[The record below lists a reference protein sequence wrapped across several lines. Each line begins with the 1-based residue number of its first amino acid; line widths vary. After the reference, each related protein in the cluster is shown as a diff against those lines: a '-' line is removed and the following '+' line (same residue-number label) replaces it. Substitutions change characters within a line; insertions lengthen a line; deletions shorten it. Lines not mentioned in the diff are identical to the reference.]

1 MHTFKLFRRLAPY
14 VKIKW
19 NLTLIAYVCTFL
31 QLGLVMLQPL
41 IFAYLIDH
49 VLIGGNRKLIVPLL
63 SLSLGIGVLS
73 IVFLFIRVGLFRY
86 LGICNT
92 LDIRDELL
100 KHVRQIPIPEIQ
112 KQGPGKFSALLGMDT
127 ATMGN
132 FLNHILVEITSQLFM
147 MLISLGILYYM
158 DWRLGI
164 VATVSIPFLLW
175 VPGLFRNPVA
185 RYSSDV
191 RTHNEEIG
199 TYLYEAIESSQE
211 IRALGLEGWE
221 RKRNEKMY
229 KGLVKASTRET
240 LYAVMSFQISG
251 FVISLILAA
260 IYWIGSYQVLH
271 QIMTVGMMVA
281 SVTYLQNALNPVQQ
295 INNYFRE
302 LQGTEVAMGRIEQFI
317 QTPIDPYSE
326 NERKQVSPAR
336 EPQLEATPS
345 DIEVRNL
352 RVGYGGTEIL
362 KELSLSLSPG
372 KVYAFVG
379 RSGSG
384 KSTLFRAL
392 IGMMPVLEGEIR
404 IGGQNL
410 EEMTRSAISRKV
422 GIVFQEPY
430 LFRGTLMENISI
442 GKLDATEEMV
452 MQAALNARLG
462 SLLDQLPE
470 GLNTK
475 IDHRGFQLSGGQR
488 QRLAIA
494 RVLLHN
500 PDILILDEPTSAL
513 DQLTESELM
522 DSIRHAMAG
531 KTVLV
536 ATHRLQTIMNA
547 DRILVME
554 NGCLVAEG
562 DHEELMNQSAE
573 YYAMAST
580 FERDA
585 SVAGQAS
592 HKEGV
597 PA

>member
-49 VLIGGNRKLIVPLL
+49 VLIDGNRKLIVPLL

-100 KHVRQIPIPEIQ
+100 KHVRQIPVPEIQ
-112 KQGPGKFSALLGMDT
+112 KEGPGKFSALLGMDT

-164 VATVSIPFLLW
+164 VATLSIPFLFW
-175 VPGLFRNPVA
+175 VPGLFRSPVA

-221 RKRNEKMY
+221 RKRNETMY

-260 IYWIGSYQVLH
+260 IYWIGSYQVLG
-271 QIMTVGMMVA
+271 QMMTVGIMVA

-295 INNYFRE
+295 INNFFRE
-302 LQGTEVAMGRIEQFI
+302 LQGAEVAMGRIEQFI

-336 EPQLEATPS
+336 EPELKATPS
-345 DIEVRNL
+345 DIEVCSL

-362 KELSLSLSPG
+362 KDLSLSLSPG

-430 LFRGTLMENISI
+430 LFRGTLMENITV

-452 MQAALNARLG
+452 MQAARNAQLG

-494 RVLLHN
+494 RVLLRD

-522 DSIRHAMAG
+522 NSIRHAMAG

-547 DRILVME
+547 DRILVLE

-562 DHEELMNQSAE
+562 DHEQLMKQSAE

-580 FERDA
+580 FERDT

-592 HKEGV
+592 HKEEV
-597 PA
+597 LV

>member
-14 VKIKW
+14 VKIRW
-19 NLTLIAYVCTFL
+19 NLTLIAYVCTLL
-31 QLGLVMLQPL
+31 QLGLLMLQPL

-49 VLIGGNRKLIVPLL
+49 VLIDGNRKLIAPLL
-63 SLSLGIGVLS
+63 SLSLGMGILS

-92 LDIRDELL
+92 LDIREELL
-100 KHVRQIPIPEIQ
+100 KHVRKIPIPEIQ
-112 KQGPGKFSALLGMDT
+112 KQGPGKFTALLGMDT

-147 MLISLGILYYM
+147 MLISFGILFYM

-164 VATVSIPFLLW
+164 IATVSIPFLLW
-175 VPGLFRNPVA
+175 MPRLFRNPLA
-185 RYSSDV
+185 RNVSDV

-199 TYLYEAIESSQE
+199 TYLYEAIEGSQE

-221 RKRNEKMY
+221 RIRNETMY

-240 LYAVMSFQISG
+240 LYAVMSFQVSG
-251 FVISLILAA
+251 FIISLMLAA
-260 IYWIGSYQVLH
+260 IYWLGSYQVLH
-271 QIMTVGMMVA
+271 HIMTVGMMVA

-302 LQGTEVAMGRIEQFI
+302 LQGAEVAMGRIEQFI
-317 QTPIDPYSE
+317 QTPIELYSQ
-326 NERKQVSPAR
+326 NESKLDTPESKHHI
-336 EPQLEATPS
+336 EATPS
-345 DIEVRNL
+345 DIELKSL
-352 RVGYGGTEIL
+352 RVGYGGAEIL
-362 KELSLSLSPG
+362 KDLSLSLSPG

-430 LFRGTLMENISI
+430 LFRGTIMENIRI
-442 GKLDATEEMV
+442 GNLDATEEMV
-452 MQAALNARLG
+452 MKAALNAQLG

-475 IDHRGFQLSGGQR
+475 IDHKGFQLSGGQR

-522 DSIRHAMAG
+522 DSIRHTMAG

-547 DRILVME
+547 DRILMME

-562 DHEELMNQSAE
+562 NHEELMNQSAE

-580 FERDA
+580 FERDT
-585 SVAGQAS
+585 SVSAQAS
-592 HKEGV
+592 QKEGV
-597 PA
+597 VA

>member
-49 VLIGGNRKLIVPLL
+49 VLIDGNRKLIVPLL

-100 KHVRQIPIPEIQ
+100 KHVRQIPVPEIQ
-112 KQGPGKFSALLGMDT
+112 KEGPGKFSALLGMDT

-132 FLNHILVEITSQLFM
+132 FLNHILVEITSQLLM

-164 VATVSIPFLLW
+164 VATLSIPFLFW
-175 VPGLFRNPVA
+175 VPGLFRSPVA

-221 RKRNEKMY
+221 RKRNETMY

-260 IYWIGSYQVLH
+260 IYWIGSYQVLG
-271 QIMTVGMMVA
+271 QMMTVGIMVA

-295 INNYFRE
+295 INNFFRE
-302 LQGTEVAMGRIEQFI
+302 LQGAEVAMGRIEQFI

-336 EPQLEATPS
+336 EPELKATPS
-345 DIEVRNL
+345 DIEVCSL

-362 KELSLSLSPG
+362 KDLSLSLSPG

-430 LFRGTLMENISI
+430 LFRGTLMENITV

-452 MQAALNARLG
+452 MQAARNAQLG

-494 RVLLHN
+494 RVLLRD

-522 DSIRHAMAG
+522 NSIRHAMAG

-547 DRILVME
+547 DRILVLE
-554 NGCLVAEG
+554 NGYLVAEG
-562 DHEELMNQSAE
+562 DHEQLMNQSAE

-580 FERDA
+580 FERDT

-592 HKEGV
+592 HKEEV
-597 PA
+597 LV